1 MSIVIGVGGIVIYLY
16 LSWRTLREN
25 YREEDLIAFS
35 WVALFIY
42 LFVGRIVY
50 GLWHWGVW
58 LDTPGSWFEFWKI
71 SEINL
76 IGAYGGW
83 LLFAGLIA
91 GDKEWKLWAFLEDSL
106 WSLWW
111 LVLVTSVELKGWGTA
126 IALVVAIIL
135 TAIVKGKYRSFTWY
149 KNGKKG
155 FLYFWFLMIFFL
167 VLGPSIGIYWL
178 SLLSLIFGV
187 GLFMLGNDK
196 FSK

>member
-58 LDTPGSWFEFWKI
+58 LDTPGSWFEFWKM

-83 LLFAGLIA
+83 LLFAGLISR
-91 GDKEWKLWAFLEDSL
+91 DKEWKLWAFLEDSL

-135 TAIVKGKYRSFTWY
+135 TAIVKSKYRSFTWY

>member
-1 MSIVIGVGGIVIYLY
+1 MTIILGVFGVLLYLY
-16 LSWRTLREN
+16 FTWRTLREN

-50 GLWHWGVW
+50 GLWHWGIWVE
-58 LDTPGSWFEFWKI
+58 TPGSWFEFWKI
-71 SEINL
+71 SEIDM

-83 LLFAGLIA
+83 LLFAVLIA
-91 GDKEWKLWAFLEDSL
+91 KDKGWRLWSFLEDSI
-106 WSLWW
+106 WGLWW
-111 LVLVTSVELKGWGTA
+111 LILTTSVELRGWGVA
-126 IALVVAIIL
+126 IALAVAIIL
-135 TAIVKGKYRSFTWY
+135 TVIVKGKYRSFTWY

-167 VLGPSIGIYWL
+167 VLGPILGKYWL
-178 SLLSLIFGV
+178 SIFSLIFGA
-187 GLFMLGNDK
+187 GLFMLGDDK